1 MTAMPTAQATD
12 ILFSPITL
20 GAMKLQHRVALAPMT
35 RNRAVPSNLN
45 PGTFVPCPLMAEYYT
60 QRTTEGGLV
69 ISEALPISLQAAD
82 ARGVPGIFTEEQI
95 EAWKPI
101 VDAVHQAG
109 GIFVAQ
115 LWHQG
120 RTRMVENEYL
130 IISSSAVPIVKSFN
144 GLPGL
149 MPRPMALEDI
159 ERVKEEYAQAAV
171 NCIKAGFDG
180 VEIHGANGYL
190 PEQFLHSNINRR
202 DDKYG
207 GSPENRNRFVLEIC
221 QAVTR
226 AIGPDRFGLRL
237 SPYGFFNEARGDNR
251 VEQWTMLCRDI
262 KGFGWAYV
270 HFMEPRYDE
279 IRSGADKLA
288 ELGSNNEEVTLD
300 PFINALENRIPI
312 IVAGGYDATNLR
324 KSRVLEDKKADVVA
338 FGRYFTSNPDLVY
351 RLKYDK
357 PFVQYIRS
365 RFYGPFPDPA
375 VGYTDFP
382 FCRELSD
389 SPERKALLSSETAK
403 ILKVAEPGWQL
414 SKLGIQLGGLFAA
427 VTQN

>member
-1 MTAMPTAQATD
+1 MSTAEATD
-12 ILFSPITL
+12 ILFSPIVL
-20 GAMKLQHRVALAPMT
+20 GAMKLQHRIALAPMT
-35 RNRAVPSNLN
+35 RNRAIPSNLN
-45 PGTFVPCPLMAEYYT
+45 PDTFVPCPLMAEYYT
-60 QRTTEGGLV
+60 QRTTEGGLI

-82 ARGVPGIFTEEQI
+82 ALAVPGIFTEEQI

-120 RTRMVENEYL
+120 RTRTVKNEYP

-144 GLPGL
+144 GLLGL
-149 MPRPMALEDI
+149 VPKPMSLEDI
-159 ERVKEEYAQAAV
+159 ERVKEEYAQAAT

-180 VEIHGANGYL
+180 VEIHSANGYL

-237 SPYGFFNEARGDNR
+237 SPYGFFNEAGGGDR

-262 KGFGWAYV
+262 KGLGWAYI

-288 ELGSNNEEVTLD
+288 ELGADNEEVTLD
-300 PFINALENRIPI
+300 PFVNALGNCVPV
-312 IVAGGYDATNLR
+312 IVAGGYDAVNVR

-351 RLKYDK
+351 RLKHNR
-357 PFVQYIRS
+357 PLV
-365 RFYGPFPDPA
+365 
-375 VGYTDFP
+375 
-382 FCRELSD
+382 
-389 SPERKALLSSETAK
+389 
-403 ILKVAEPGWQL
+403 
-414 SKLGIQLGGLFAA
+414 QLGGLF
-427 VTQN
+427 VPLTQD